1 MALPLG
7 PLFEGAGTA
16 TAVAGGVSLKP
27 KHTPPGFAMLSHPPL
42 RDGGKAC
49 AVQLRTRGEF
59 PRVVDQSSFNSM
71 TQRSTFLAHSC
82 ISPRVMPSS
91 LP

>member
-27 KHTPPGFAMLSHPPL
+27 KHTPPGFAMLSHPPQGWGQGV
-42 RDGGKAC
+42 RCIIENPG
-49 AVQLRTRGEF
+49 R
-59 PRVVDQSSFNSM
+59 
-71 TQRSTFLAHSC
+71 
-82 ISPRVMPSS
+82 ISPGR
-91 LP
+91 

>member
-27 KHTPPGFAMLSHPPL
+27 KHTPPGFAMLSHPPSGMGARRAL
-42 RDGGKAC
+42 Y
-49 AVQLRTRGEF
+49 
-59 PRVVDQSSFNSM
+59 N
-71 TQRSTFLAHSC
+71 
-82 ISPRVMPSS
+82 
-91 LP
+91 